1 MYKSGKKFKAQHG
14 KERFTI
20 GEWLHKDGK
29 PVLCKNGYHC
39 SKGIG
44 QALSYVQG
52 DVLAVVEVKG
62 KSDKQDDK
70 ECYSDMR
77 IVKAYKWTKTD
88 SVKLAI
94 FAAEQVIDIF
104 EKYNKEDK
112 RPREAIEAAKKYLE
126 NPTKKNQDAAA
137 GAAARAAAYSAYAA
151 AYAAY
156 AAADAAAARAHAAGA
171 AADAAAHKKII
182 TKIEKWLVNHLEE
195 LEEYES

>member
-1 MYKSGKKFKAQHG
+1 MYKSGKKFKAQHS

-137 GAAARAAAYSAYAA
+137 AYAAARAAAYSA
-151 AYAAY
+151 
-156 AAADAAAARAHAAGA
+156 DAAAAYSAAYSAYAAGA
-171 AADAAAHKKII
+171 AARAAAAHKKII

>member
-1 MYKSGKKFKAQHG
+1 MKRYKFMYKSGKKFKAQHS

-137 GAAARAAAYSAYAA
+137 DAARAAAYSAYV
-151 AYAAY
+151 AYAA
-156 AAADAAAARAHAAGA
+156 GA
-171 AADAAAHKKII
+171 AAAHKKII